1 MTKGEF
7 YHLFEAASGSCG
19 VAWSAAGLT
28 RMQLPEA
35 TAKETADRLIAK
47 GCAPWIASP
56 PTEIAAC
63 IDLLKLY
70 FAGEPVDF
78 LSVTLDMAGLSQFEI
93 DVYQALR
100 RVGYGQTTSYGALA
114 SQVGSPGAA
123 QAIGMAMGRNPWP
136 IIVPCHRV
144 LAASRK
150 IGGFTAPG
158 GITTKRKLLGME
170 SRHVTSEQD
179 LFG

>member
-1 MTKGEF
+1 VTKGEF
-7 YHLFEAASGSCG
+7 YHLFEATPGSCG

-28 RMQLPEA
+28 RIQLPEA
-35 TAKETADRLIAK
+35 TATETGARLTAK
-47 GCAPWIASP
+47 GCAPWIGP
-56 PTEIAAC
+56 PPSEIAAC
-63 IDLLKLY
+63 IDLLKAY

-78 LSVTLDMAGLSQFEI
+78 LSITLDMTGLSSFEI

-114 SQVGSPGAA
+114 NQVGSPEAA

-144 LAASRK
+144 LAAARK

-170 SRHVTSEQD
+170 SRHMTSEQD

>member
-7 YHLFEAASGSCG
+7 YHLFEAAPGSCG

-35 TAKETADRLIAK
+35 TATETGARLTAK
-47 GCAPWIASP
+47 GCAPWIGPLPS
-56 PTEIAAC
+56 EIATC
-63 IDLLKLY
+63 IDLLKAY
-70 FAGEPVDF
+70 FAGERVDF
-78 LSVTLDMAGLSQFEI
+78 LSATLDMTGLSRFEI

-114 SQVGSPGAA
+114 NQVGSPGAA

-144 LAASRK
+144 LAASGK

-170 SRHVTSEQD
+170 SRHVASEQD